1 MWPARRKTSRASCV
15 EAVSLVS
22 TLGVEVTGTSE
33 TSCVEAPGLVSTLG
47 IEVKSGY
54 NIQEEF
60 EIIEDEQDEII
71 ECEIID
77 PDIGDNGF
85 EFIDSDGEDEDVELT
100 AGEIRMRA
108 IQQDIPDE
116 DGFYDCREGE
126 IHLSVA
132 ERKERRFKIKRGI
145 TADSGAGD
153 PVIPRRMMNPKKIVP
168 SAGSRR
174 GLHYISATDH
184 RIPNVGE
191 VDLEFE
197 TCEGYSEKIK
207 FQVADVNK
215 ALMSI
220 SDRVDHRCRV
230 VFDQDEETGEDI
242 SHIFDKQS
250 RRKLKLTRV
259 GKVWVLECSVTED
272 FLPMELVPTNNSGF
286 TGPGR

>member
-1 MWPARRKTSRASCV
+1 MRTSRTRSSSV
-15 EAVSLVS
+15 R
-22 TLGVEVTGTSE
+22 
-33 TSCVEAPGLVSTLG
+33 
-47 IEVKSGY
+47 Y
-54 NIQEEF
+54 
-60 EIIEDEQDEII
+60 
-71 ECEIID
+71 ID
-77 PDIGDNGF
+77 PDIGGNGF
-85 EFIDSDGEDEDVELT
+85 EFIDSDGGEEDVELT

-108 IQQDIPDE
+108 IQQNIPDE
-116 DGFYDCREGE
+116 DGFYDCIEDE

-132 ERKERRFKIKRGI
+132 EKKERRFKIKRGI

-174 GLHYISATDH
+174 GLHYVSATDH

-272 FLPMELVPTNNSGF
+272 FLPTDLVPKNNSGF